1 MPVIVRAGL
10 LGVIYIATA
19 KVGLSLDA
27 VSGFAATVWPPTGIA
42 LAALVLYGARLWPGI
57 AVGAFVVNWSAG
69 APLLVACGMALGNTL
84 EALIGMVLLTRVV
97 GLRPALDRL
106 RDVLGLIVLASG
118 LSTLIGATLGV
129 TSGWMGGII
138 PTAQYGYAWRTWW
151 LGNAMGAL
159 VVAPLFFVWSG
170 RRAQPQGGIA
180 EALAVLIVVG
190 ALSFAVFGHVF
201 ELTLINFSY
210 LVFPPLIWAAVRF
223 GPQGAVTA
231 TALVLA
237 IAIWGTAQGFG
248 PFAGETLHKGLFM
261 LQSFMSVVAGTTLV
275 LGAVMAERW
284 QAEAAVHEQRER
296 LHVTLSSIGDAVMV
310 TDSQGRVTFL
320 NPVAAALTGWPET
333 EALGK
338 DNTEVFQ
345 IVNEYTH
352 QAVENPVAKVI
363 REGTVAGLANHTLL
377 IARDG
382 VERPIDDSG
391 APIRLPQ
398 GRLLGVVLVFRDI
411 TERQRAEETRVR
423 LAAIVSSSEDAIIGK
438 TLEGVITSWNQGAER
453 IYGYKAED
461 VIGRSLAFLMPPNRP
476 DELPGILARLAQGEA
491 ISHYETERI
500 RQDGQVIP
508 VSLTISPIRDPAGM
522 IVGASTIARDIS
534 AQKQAQAEVE
544 RRRQE
549 AELLAEIAQSLSAS
563 LDLDTILQRVVIGAQ
578 ELCGSER
585 VFLALR
591 EPGSDTLV
599 GRYEVGAPEITYTGL
614 RLEGDKGLGGA
625 VLRTG
630 RPWRTADYAS
640 DTRFSQEYVVG
651 ARAAGHLAV
660 LAVPLLIHTRV
671 EGVLYASN
679 LATHPFTERDEEIL
693 ERLAVH
699 AALAIQNAQ
708 LYRQVQAE
716 LAERQRAE
724 AALAQAAAELEQ
736 RVEERTA
743 ALRATIAERQ
753 RLEQEAQRAQH
764 FALLGRLAAGVSHE
778 IRNPLA
784 AVFLQVD
791 VLEEELRTPSP
802 DSPAAVAEA
811 LDEIK
816 TNLARLDDLVQDY
829 LTLARVTTLQREEQD
844 IGTALQAWGTEM
856 QQEMEGQGITIE
868 MQGLTGLGPVA
879 FHASTLRRAFLNLVQ
894 NAADAMPQGGTVILA
909 GQSTATQ
916 VQLHVQDTGSGIPA
930 ERREQ
935 IFEPL
940 YTTKPGGTGLG
951 LYIVQEIVAAHG
963 GQITVE
969 SVEGQG
975 TTFTITLPCAGM
987 EETQQV

>member
-1 MPVIVRAGL
+1 MRMSVVVRAGL
-10 LGVIYIATA
+10 LGVIYVATA
-19 KVGLSLDA
+19 KLGLSLDA
-27 VSGFAATVWPPTGIA
+27 VSGFAAAVWPATGIA
-42 LAALVLYGARLWPGI
+42 LAALVLYGACLWPGI
-57 AVGAFVVNWSAG
+57 AVGAFLVNWLAG

-84 EALIGMVLLTRVV
+84 EALIGMVFLTRVV

-106 RDVLGLIVLASG
+106 RDVLGLIVLAAG
-118 LSTLIGATLGV
+118 LSTLISATLGV

-138 PTAQYGYAWRTWW
+138 STAQYGHAWRTWW
-151 LGNAMGAL
+151 LGDAMGAL
-159 VVAPLFFVWSG
+159 VVAPLLFVWSG

-180 EALAVLIVVG
+180 EALAVLLVVG
-190 ALSFAVFGHVF
+190 TLSFAVFGHVF

-210 LVFPPLIWAAVRF
+210 LIFPPLIWAAVRF
-223 GPQGAVTA
+223 GPQGAATA

-248 PFAGETLHKGLFM
+248 PVAGETLHKGLFM
-261 LQSFMSVVAGTTLV
+261 LQGFMSVVAGTTLI
-275 LGAVMAERW
+275 LGAMMAERR

-338 DNTEVFQ
+338 DNTEVFH
-345 IVNEYTH
+345 IVNEYTR
-352 QAVENPVAKVI
+352 QTAENPVAKVI
-363 REGTVAGLANHTLL
+363 REGTVVGLANHTLL
-377 IARDG
+377 IAKDG

-391 APIRLPQ
+391 APIRHPQ
-398 GRLLGVVLVFRDI
+398 GHLLGVVLVFRDI
-411 TERQRAEETRVR
+411 TERRRAEEVQVR
-423 LAAIVSSSEDAIIGK
+423 LGAIVSSSEDAIIGK
-438 TLEGVITSWNQGAER
+438 TLGGIITSWNQGAER
-453 IYGYKAED
+453 IYGYQAED
-461 VIGRSLAFLMPPNRP
+461 VIGRSLAFLVPPDRP
-476 DELPGILARLAQGEA
+476 DELPAILARLAQGEA
-491 ISHYETERI
+491 ISRYETERV

-508 VSLTISPIRDPAGM
+508 VSLTISPIRNPAGT

-544 RRRQE
+544 RRQQE
-549 AELLAEIAQSLSAS
+549 AELLAEIAQNLSSS
-563 LDLDTILQRVVIGAQ
+563 LDLDTILQRVVTGAQ

-591 EPGSDTLV
+591 EPGSDALV
-599 GRYEVGAPEITYTGL
+599 GRYEVGAPELTYMGL
-614 RLEGDKGLGGA
+614 RIEAGKGLGGE

-630 RPWRTADYAS
+630 RPLRTANYAS
-640 DTRFSQEYVVG
+640 DTRFSQEYVG
-651 ARAAGHLAV
+651 RARAAGQLAV
-660 LAVPLLIHTRV
+660 LAVPLLIHARV
-671 EGVLYASN
+671 EGVLYATN

-708 LYRQVQAE
+708 LYRQAQAE
-716 LAERQRAE
+716 LAERQKAE

-743 ALRATIAERQ
+743 ALRAALAERQ
-753 RLEQEAQRAQH
+753 RLEREAQRVQH

-791 VLEEELRTPSP
+791 VLEEELQTPSP
-802 DSPAAVAEA
+802 DSPAAVTEA

-816 TNLARLDDLVQDY
+816 INLARLDDLVQDY
-829 LTLARVTTLQREEQD
+829 LTLARVTNLQREVQD
-844 IGTALQAWGTEM
+844 IGTALQAWGTEI
-856 QQEMEGQGITIE
+856 QHEMEGRDIAIE
-868 MQGLTGLGPVA
+868 MQGLAGLGLVA

-894 NAADAMPQGGTVILA
+894 NAADAMPSGGTVILA

-916 VQLHVQDTGSGIPA
+916 VQLYVQDTGSGIPA
-930 ERREQ
+930 DLWEQ

-951 LYIVQEIVAAHG
+951 LYIVQEIVTAHG
-963 GQITVE
+963 GQITIE

-975 TTFTITLPCAGM
+975 TIFTITLPRAAM
-987 EETQQV
+987 EETQ